1 LSFEGCVDGR
11 VVGQVGRRC
20 EREAV
25 RDAEPP
31 SRKRDPFRVW
41 VLTNQVPEGTWGA
54 GGNVVGLADIVNY
67 IINDPEAAASHA
79 TRRLAITKSERDAVF
94 A

>member
-1 LSFEGCVDGR
+1 
-11 VVGQVGRRC
+11 
-20 EREAV
+20 
-25 RDAEPP
+25 
-31 SRKRDPFRVW
+31 

-54 GGNVVGLADIVNY
+54 GGNVAGLADIVNY
-67 IINDPEAAASHA
+67 IINVPEAAASHA